1 MNTWIFNNKNS
12 ILTHCR
18 QKSSAKLSWK
28 KSKSKT
34 QNLSSTE
41 QTITSSDDALD
52 SSEENSDEDLGME
65 RMSTSF
71 FVESMASF
79 MEDDDDADE
88 TKKRKEKKDKK
99 VIFSIIG
106 TKGAGGWHQDRGWHQ
121 DKGRHQDRGWHQ
133 DKGLKWHFH
142 CFQQQIIT
150 TADISHSIYFK
161 VEMEKNLLICLDKS
175 IKSALLIC
183 QVTFVNPPSI
193 FFIPPLQGKLTY
205 ICLKI
210 RFILVNIF

>member
-1 MNTWIFNNKNS
+1 M
-12 ILTHCR
+12 THCR

-88 TKKRKEKKDKK
+88 DEDEEEEE
-99 VIFSIIG
+99 
-106 TKGAGGWHQDRGWHQ
+106 DN
-121 DKGRHQDRGWHQ
+121 Q